1 MEQPTTP
8 ADAPAQPPAPTGA
21 AATPPTDATTGR
33 RVLRYAVLAG
43 LCPLLPIPFLDNVL
57 VGMFRS
63 RMIRG
68 QVRDAGLEPDPLQA
82 DLLAFEPQPIR
93 LLGCLLGLI
102 WMVVKKIFRKL
113 VYIFAVK
120 DCVDTTSMVMHHGW
134 LFQYALDQGILDQGT
149 FTDGNEAIRRVRDA
163 VRTAT
168 DRVDPRPVNK
178 AVRQVF
184 LGSRTLVKGA
194 ARAVGQILRGGGAR
208 RRDAEGT
215 ERAVSDLETR
225 QVGEVERI
233 LDELVAVLR
242 GNVGYREHLQK
253 EFHKAFEELGGETSD
268 SADARSG

>member
-1 MEQPTTP
+1 MEHPTP
-8 ADAPAQPPAPTGA
+8 PDDAPAQPPATTAG
-21 AATPPTDATTGR
+21 AATPPTEAAASR

-68 QVRDAGLEPDPLQA
+68 QVRDAGLEPAPQQA
-82 DLLAFEPQPIR
+82 DLLAFEPRPIR
-93 LLGCLLGLI
+93 LLGCVLGLI
-102 WMVVKKIFRKL
+102 WMVIKKIFRKL

-120 DCVDTTSMVMHHGW
+120 DCVDTTSLVMHHGW
-134 LFQYALDQGILDQGT
+134 LFQYALDRGILDQGT
-149 FTDGNEAIRRVRDA
+149 FTDDNEAIRRVRDA

-168 DRVDPRPVNK
+168 ERVDPRPVNK

-194 ARAVGQILRGGGAR
+194 ARAVGQVLRGGGAN

-233 LDELVAVLR
+233 LDELVALLR
-242 GNVGYREHLQK
+242 GNVGYREHLQE
-253 EFHKAFEELGGETSD
+253 EFHRAFDELGAGTTG
-268 SADARSG
+268 SADPPSG